1 MSNNTTTR
9 VLAGRYQLETKLGE
23 GGMGSVY
30 RALDLTSRRTVAVK
44 ILRRDLCESKHARRR
59 FAREARASGMLNH
72 PGVVRVFDY
81 VDDVRPF
88 IVMELL
94 DGVSL
99 RRHLRREKPPVERVL
114 ELMESVCDALDHAH
128 GRGVVHRDM
137 KPDNV
142 VVTREGRIKV
152 LDFGLAR
159 VMTPELSQ
167 LTRSGS
173 ALGTCSYMSP
183 EQAAGKEA
191 DERSDLYALGVM
203 LYEFLCG
210 ATPFSADDPA
220 SILYMHV
227 HEEPEAPRILNP
239 DLHPEL
245 EGLILRLMAKDPSNR
260 PPTALQLKAD
270 FQRVRK
276 ILRGELPSS
285 ESPAV
290 VDAPLLD
297 LPTLP
302 EPVPGDRVSLLAADV
317 PNFSRLTRDRNPLET
332 TELESVLVEELENSV
347 RSNSG
352 RLLERY
358 GTRVLAAFCGDDH
371 GERAVRSA
379 RVMRTRVQAVLQR
392 YSLEVKPP
400 SLSAG
405 IFGGKLPERGP
416 NDSWEDVARQ
426 ELMHGASR
434 LEKLSRDLQD
444 DILISADSLMGDV
457 QAEPLRSLFVRGR
470 QEPVQVYRILVSA

>member
-1 MSNNTTTR
+1 MVSNR
-9 VLAGRYQLETKLGE
+9 VLVGRYQLEAKLGE

-30 RALDLTSRRTVAVK
+30 RALDLTTRKTVAVK

-59 FAREARASGMLNH
+59 FAREARASAMLNH

-88 IVMELL
+88 IVMELI

-99 RRHLRREKPPVERVL
+99 RRHIRREKPPVDRVL
-114 ELMESVCDALDHAH
+114 ELLQMVCEALGHAH
-128 GRGVVHRDM
+128 HRGVVHRDM

-142 VVTREGRIKV
+142 VVTRDGRIKV

-159 VMTPELSQ
+159 VMTPDLSQ

-183 EQAAGKEA
+183 EQAAGKDA
-191 DERSDLYALGVM
+191 DERSDLYAMGVM
-203 LYEFLCG
+203 MYEFLCG
-210 ATPFSADDPA
+210 STPFSADDPA

-227 HEEPEAPRILNP
+227 HEEPEDPRILNP

-245 EGLILRLMAKDPSNR
+245 EQLILNLMAKDPADR
-260 PPTALQLKAD
+260 PPSSRALHHELD
-270 FQRVRK
+270 RVRRL
-276 ILRGELPSS
+276 LRGEEVPVEDTAEL
-285 ESPAV
+285 EAV
-290 VDAPLLD
+290 PPPLAQG
-297 LPTLP
+297 P
-302 EPVPGDRVSLLAADV
+302 EPVPGDQVSLLAADI
-317 PNFSRLTRDRNPLET
+317 PNFGRLTRDKGPLET
-332 TELESVLVEELENSV
+332 TELEAVLVEELETSV

-358 GTRVLAAFCGDDH
+358 GTKVLAAFCGDDH
-371 GERAVRSA
+371 GVRAVRSA
-379 RVMRTRVQAVLQR
+379 RTMKTRIQAVLQR
-392 YSLEVKPP
+392 YSLESRLP
-400 SLSAG
+400 SFSAG
-405 IFGGKLPERGP
+405 IFGGRLPDRGP

-444 DILISADSLMGDV
+444 EILISADSLNQEV
-457 QAEPLRSLFVRGR
+457 VAEPLRSLFVRGR
-470 QEPVQVYRILVSA
+470 QEPIQVYRVRSA

>member
-1 MSNNTTTR
+1 MVTNR
-9 VLAGRYQLETKLGE
+9 VLVGRYQLEAKLGE

-30 RALDLTSRRTVAVK
+30 RALDLTTRKTVAVK

-59 FAREARASGMLNH
+59 FAREARASAMLNH

-88 IVMELL
+88 IVMELI

-99 RRHLRREKPPVERVL
+99 RRHIRREKPPVDRTL
-114 ELMESVCDALDHAH
+114 ELLQFVCEALGHAH
-128 GRGVVHRDM
+128 HRGVVHRDM

-159 VMTPELSQ
+159 VMTPDLSQ

-183 EQAAGKEA
+183 EQAAGKDA
-191 DERSDLYALGVM
+191 DERSDLYAMGVM
-203 LYEFLCG
+203 MYEFLCG
-210 ATPFSADDPA
+210 STPFSADDPA

-227 HEEPEAPRILNP
+227 HEEPEPPRVLNP

-245 EGLILRLMAKDPSNR
+245 ERLILSLMAKDAAER
-260 PPTALQLKAD
+260 PASARVLYHELD
-270 FQRVRK
+270 RVRRL
-276 ILRGELPSS
+276 LRGEEP
-285 ESPAV
+285 PAEDTAELDV
-290 VDAPLLD
+290 VVQTPLVQG
-297 LPTLP
+297 P
-302 EPVPGDRVSLLAADV
+302 EPVPGDQVSLLAADI
-317 PNFSRLTRDRNPLET
+317 PNFGRLTRDKGPLET
-332 TELESVLVEELENSV
+332 TELEAVLVEELETSV

-358 GTRVLAAFCGDDH
+358 GTKVLAAFCGDDH
-371 GERAVRSA
+371 GVRAVRSA
-379 RVMRTRVQAVLQR
+379 RTMKTRIQAVLQR
-392 YSLEVKPP
+392 YSLESRLP
-400 SLSAG
+400 SFSAG
-405 IFGGKLPERGP
+405 IFGGRLPDRGP

-444 DILISADSLMGDV
+444 EILISADSLNQEV
-457 QAEPLRSLFVRGR
+457 VAEPLRSLFVRGR
-470 QEPVQVYRILVSA
+470 QEPIQVYRVRSA